1 MLRVTGAWANSDY
14 TALVL
19 SAGGHGELQQHL
31 SEQITNECNAG
42 RVCWWDLPKDMPC
55 MGNVK
60 FFFFFAH
67 IRRHAMLFV
76 WYVLRNPVS
85 CRCRKSYGQ
94 WHACLLFQALK
105 RKNPVLSLRRQRPSV
120 SSRPEGSLRIFHWG
134 QLLIV
139 DAFKVSDDRALN
151 PGSDSSPVP
160 KIG

>member
-19 SAGGHGELQQHL
+19 SAGGRTGNCNNTSL
-31 SEQITNECNAG
+31 SRLPMNATRG
-42 RVCWWDLPKDMPC
+42 GYVGGTCQKTYLVWEVL
-55 MGNVK
+55 N
-60 FFFFFAH
+60 FFFAH

-105 RKNPVLSLRRQRPSV
+105 RENPVLSLRRQRPSV